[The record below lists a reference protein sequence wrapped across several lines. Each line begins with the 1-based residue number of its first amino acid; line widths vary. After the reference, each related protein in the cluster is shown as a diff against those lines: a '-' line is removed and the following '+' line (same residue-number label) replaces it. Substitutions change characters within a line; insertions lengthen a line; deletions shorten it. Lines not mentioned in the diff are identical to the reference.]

1 MLRVRQMKRGERSVW
16 GCVPYEMANLGF
28 FLGYSVVGTLTPT
41 DGNLDLE
48 KYIFILDS
56 HLWQVVANHFGN
68 VPWIFQDDNSPF
80 HITDRAK

>member
-1 MLRVRQMKRGERSVW
+1 MFGVAFRTKWRISVSFW
-16 GCVPYEMANLGF
+16 
-28 FLGYSVVGTLTPT
+28 GYSVVGTLTPT

-48 KYIFILDS
+48 KYIFILES